1 MIIYYILM
9 KFIFKV
15 ILIFLLP
22 LNIFAN
28 EETYSCKPIAAAVQ
42 TESGHT
48 YHETLENY
56 DEEAGL
62 LSVVPASNFSVRSDG
77 IYYKNNPH
85 REFEYLYNLQE
96 ALKKFDNIGIN
107 EIEES
112 AKILDKTMGVDNFR
126 VFYFLYEGSVSVA
139 LKRISIDIK
148 NNLTAEVTLPGKI
161 ISGVTLYYFLRACD
175 MKGIEVD
182 FEPGVNK
189 TKLKRLHSNY
199 KLKIEF

>member
-1 MIIYYILM
+1 M

-22 LNIFAN
+22 LNLFAD
-28 EETYSCKPIAAAVQ
+28 EKTYSCKPIAAAVQ

-48 YHETLENY
+48 YHETLEDY

-85 REFEYLYNLQE
+85 REFEYLYTLQE

-112 AKILDKTMGVDNFR
+112 AQILDKTMGVENFR
-126 VFYFLYEGSVSVA
+126 VFYLLYVNDDVSA
-139 LKRISIDIK
+139 LKRISIDIQ
-148 NNLTAEVTLPGKI
+148 NNQTTEITLPNKI
-161 ISGVTLYYFLRACD
+161 KGGVVLYYFLRLCD
-175 MKGIEVD
+175 VKGVAVD
-182 FEPGVNK
+182 FEPGFNK
-189 TKLKRLHSNY
+189 ALG
-199 KLKIEF
+199 

>member
-1 MIIYYILM
+1 M

-22 LNIFAN
+22 LNLFAN

-48 YHETLENY
+48 YHETLEDY

-62 LSVVPASNFSVRSDG
+62 LSVVPASNFSVRPDG

-85 REFEYLYNLQE
+85 REFEYLYTLQE

-139 LKRISIDIK
+139 LKRISK
-148 NNLTAEVTLPGKI
+148 CYLNNKKE
-161 ISGVTLYYFLRACD
+161 
-175 MKGIEVD
+175 
-182 FEPGVNK
+182 
-189 TKLKRLHSNY
+189 LKKFWDNY
-199 KLKIEF
+199 KNK

>member
-1 MIIYYILM
+1 M

-22 LNIFAN
+22 LNLFAN

-48 YHETLENY
+48 YHETLEDY

-62 LSVVPASNFSVRSDG
+62 LSVVPASNFSVRPDG

-85 REFEYLYNLQE
+85 REFEYLYTLQE

-139 LKRISIDIK
+139 LKRISIDTK
-148 NNLTAEVTLPGKI
+148 NNLTAEVTLPSKI
-161 ISGVTLYYFLRACD
+161 ISGVTLYYFSKSMRYERYR
-175 MKGIEVD
+175 GR
-182 FEPGVNK
+182 F
-189 TKLKRLHSNY
+189 
-199 KLKIEF
+199 

>member
-1 MIIYYILM
+1 M
-9 KFIFKV
+9 KFILKV

-22 LNIFAN
+22 LNLFAN

-48 YHETLENY
+48 YHETLEDY

-62 LSVVPASNFSVRSDG
+62 LSVVPASNFSVRPDG

-85 REFEYLYNLQE
+85 RDFEYLYTLKE
-96 ALKKFDNIGIN
+96 ALKKFDKIGIDK
-107 EIEES
+107 IEDD
-112 AKILDKTMGVDNFR
+112 AQILDKTMGVENFR
-126 VFYFLYEGSVSVA
+126 VFYFLYANSTSGSA
-139 LKRISIDIK
+139 LKRISIDTK
-148 NNLTAEVTLPGKI
+148 NNLTAEITLPSKI

-182 FEPGVNK
+182 FEPGFNK
-189 TKLKRLHSNY
+189 ALG
-199 KLKIEF
+199 